1 MIYKYPQAAGD
12 RTKQIFEKQC
22 LPQMIYNT
30 KDTKGAIILCKQRQ
44 TMPPP
49 PQSTVKVI
57 LNYYSLHYQGVL
69 ISLFW
74 EM

>member
-49 PQSTVKVI
+49 LKAQSR
-57 LNYYSLHYQGVL
+57 
-69 ISLFW
+69 
-74 EM
+74 